1 MPCPDG
7 RVVNQLAMNRLRDG
21 HAIRFVARGRSMWPT
36 ILDGD
41 QVTIAPAY
49 GSIESGHVVCIFQGA
64 DILVHRVIDV
74 RGDGR
79 IKTRGDAL
87 PRADGWSSTDHV
99 LGRLVGVR
107 RRGRRVSFSQ
117 TPLAA
122 RIATM
127 FGHCR
132 RVASRFR
139 RR

>member
-1 MPCPDG
+1 MSCPDG
-7 RVVNQLAMNRLRDG
+7 FAVNQLAVNRLRHG

-49 GSIESGHVVCIFQGA
+49 GSIQSGHVVCIFQGSE
-64 DILVHRVIDV
+64 IVVHRVIDV
-74 RGDGR
+74 RGDGQ
-79 IKTRGDAL
+79 IKTQGDAL
-87 PRADGWSSTDHV
+87 PRADGWLSPDYV

-107 RRGRRVSFSQ
+107 RRGRTVSLNQS
-117 TPLAA
+117 PWAA

-127 FGHCR
+127 LGQCR
-132 RVASRFR
+132 RLAARFR